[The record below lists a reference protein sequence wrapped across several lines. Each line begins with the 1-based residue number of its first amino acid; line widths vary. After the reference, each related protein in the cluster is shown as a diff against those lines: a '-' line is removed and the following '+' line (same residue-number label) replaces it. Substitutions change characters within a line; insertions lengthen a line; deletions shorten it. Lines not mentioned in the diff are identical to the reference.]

1 MSQDKVT
8 SPTQNPMLEGSIAQ
22 TLKELTLP
30 MIYGMILLMSF
41 GLVDTFF
48 VSLLGTNELAAIS
61 FTFPVTFT
69 VISLN
74 IGLGIGTSAVIGRLL
89 GAGRDAEARLSAMA
103 ALMSVC
109 LLVGIL
115 CAIGLLSIDLVFTL
129 LGAETAQLP
138 LITDY
143 ISVWYLAGVFL
154 AIPMVGNSVLRAS
167 GDTKTPSMIM
177 ASGGAIN
184 AVLDPFLIFGLGP
197 FPALGIQGA
206 AIATAMAWA
215 TGVIWII
222 VLLIRRGLMVPR
234 LLNFSE
240 FCIHSK
246 EVLKIGFPAAGA
258 NMLTPIATGIV
269 TAIVAGFGATAVAA
283 WGVGGRLETIASIV
297 MLALSMSLPPL
308 LSQNMG
314 ANRIDRVTEAYQLSL
329 KFVLGFQLFVFVCL
343 LITAPWIAQV
353 FAREPEVTEWI
364 TLFLMIVPLG
374 YGLQGV
380 VVLTNSALNAIHEPM
395 QALALNALRLFV
407 FFVPF
412 AFIGSIYYELHGV
425 FWGIVVANALMAF
438 ISYCAF
444 KRSLNKFSIGKQIS
458 G

>member
-1 MSQDKVT
+1 MSEVKANK
-8 SPTQNPMLEGSIAQ
+8 PAPNRMLEGSIGQ

-74 IGLGIGTSAVIGRLL
+74 IGLGIGTSAVIGKLL
-89 GAGRDAEARLSAMA
+89 GAGQVQDARLSAMA
-103 ALMSVC
+103 ALMSVF
-109 LLVGIL
+109 LLVGML
-115 CAIGLLSIDLVFTL
+115 CTIGLLSIERVFSL
-129 LGAETAQLP
+129 LGAESAQLP

-143 ISVWYLAGVFL
+143 MSVWYLAGVLL

-167 GDTKTPSMIM
+167 GDTKTPSIIM

-197 FPALGIQGA
+197 FPAMGIQGA
-206 AIATAMAWA
+206 AIATAVAWA
-215 TGVIWII
+215 TGVLWII
-222 VLLIRRGLMVPR
+222 VLLIKRELMVPR
-234 LLNFSE
+234 LLNLTE
-240 FCIHSK
+240 FLTHSK
-246 EVLKIGFPAAGA
+246 DVLRIGFPAAGA
-258 NMLTPIATGIV
+258 NMLTPIATGVV

-308 LSQNMG
+308 LSQNLG
-314 ANRIDRVTEAYQLSL
+314 ANRIDRVKEAYQLSL
-329 KFVLGFQLFVFVCL
+329 KFVLGFQLLVFVCL
-343 LITAPWIAQV
+343 LISAPWIANI
-353 FAREPEVTEWI
+353 FAREPDVTEWI

-374 YGLQGV
+374 YGVQGV
-380 VVLTNSALNAIHEPM
+380 VVLTNSAFNAIHQPM
-395 QALALNALRLFV
+395 YALALNALRLFV

-412 AFIGSIYYELHGV
+412 AFVGSIYYELYGV
-425 FWGIVVANALMAF
+425 FWGIVLANTVMAF
-438 ISYCAF
+438 ISYWMF
-444 KRSLNKFSIGKQIS
+444 KHSLNQLSTGS
-458 G
+458 

>member
-1 MSQDKVT
+1 MSEVKVAH
-8 SPTQNPMLEGSIAQ
+8 PTQNRMLEGPIAQ

-48 VSLLGTNELAAIS
+48 ISLLGTNELAAIS

-74 IGLGIGTSAVIGRLL
+74 IGLGIGTSAVIGKLL
-89 GAGRDAEARLSAMA
+89 GAGRNEDARLSAMA
-103 ALMSVC
+103 AIMSVF
-109 LLVGIL
+109 LLVGVL
-115 CAIGLLSIDLVFTL
+115 CIIGLLSIDLVFKL
-129 LGAETAQLP
+129 LGAQTAQLP
-138 LITDY
+138 LIKEY
-143 ISVWYLAGVFL
+143 MSVWYLAGVFL

-177 ASGGAIN
+177 ATGGAIN

-206 AIATAMAWA
+206 AIATAVAWA
-215 TGVIWII
+215 TGVVWII
-222 VLLIRRGLMVPR
+222 TLLIKRALMIPR
-234 LLNFSE
+234 LLNVSE
-240 FCIHSK
+240 FRIHSK
-246 EVLKIGFPAAGA
+246 DVLKIGFPAAGA
-258 NMLTPIATGIV
+258 NMLTPLATGIV
-269 TAIVAGFGATAVAA
+269 TAIVAGFGASAVAA

-308 LSQNMG
+308 LSQNIG

-329 KFVLGFQLFVFVCL
+329 KFVLGFQFLVFVCL
-343 LITAPWIAQV
+343 LVTAPWIAQA
-353 FAREPEVTEWI
+353 FAREPAVTEWI

-395 QALALNALRLFV
+395 YALALNALRLFV

-412 AFIGSIYYELHGV
+412 AFIGSIYYKLYGV
-425 FWGIVVANALMAF
+425 FWGIVLANALMAC
-438 ISYCAF
+438 ISYWVF
-444 KRSLNKFSIGKQIS
+444 KRSLNKLSTGK
-458 G
+458 